1 MTMFSSIASPGH
13 RWKMFLPGAAA
24 TQGEVLSMV
33 GAVALARSRWLSGR
47 AHGSARQCRDRSG
60 AVFLRD

>member
-24 TQGEVLSMV
+24 SQGEVLSLV

-47 AHGSARQCRDRSG
+47 AHGSARATAGRERRSVL
-60 AVFLRD
+60 A

>member
-33 GAVALARSRWLSGR
+33 GALALARSRWLSGR
-47 AHGSARQCRDRSG
+47 AHGSARAMPGPRRRSVL
-60 AVFLRD
+60 A